1 MSNPSEEWPGGL
13 LVLVCLRKSVKT
25 ESPCL
30 RLSFTHAHPD
40 KSCRSLIYFTL
51 GPAGLAGLMYQ
62 LDQAL
67 PTWTAALEP
76 VGLLWKNN
84 SSICEPSQQDSAH
97 AHTSLLTSQ
106 LSAAPVGTN
115 AAWPDSSRGPESG
128 QVQLGAATKQHQ
140 MWEPVPVAPDDFRD
154 EVLNLFS
161 ANSEG
166 TAPEPEPTKQEFT
179 HSAPSS
185 SGFTNGTE
193 KDCSKQLDSSAI
205 SRTRSQPNTSEQKQ
219 ANARE
224 SQKRFRARQKV
235 CKCADE
241 QHVCMRLGIMRSPL
255 HFPDAE
261 LDAT

>member
-1 MSNPSEEWPGGL
+1 
-13 LVLVCLRKSVKT
+13 
-25 ESPCL
+25 
-30 RLSFTHAHPD
+30 
-40 KSCRSLIYFTL
+40 
-51 GPAGLAGLMYQ
+51 MYQ

-97 AHTSLLTSQ
+97 AHASLLTSQ

-128 QVQLGAATKQHQ
+128 QVQLGAAAKQHQ
-140 MWEPVPVAPDDFRD
+140 MWEPVPAAPDNFRD

-241 QHVCMRLGIMRSPL
+241 QHVCVRLDIKLRRCISQTLSGMQLDCCDALCSTPRCCLRHAPRRSRLSLPALLQSFATCECGSNSWKAGI
-255 HFPDAE
+255 FC
-261 LDAT
+261 